1 MSEMRSGIVIAERW
15 SVVRH
20 GLAGLLS
27 GRHEVLASVDSP
39 SGLHPTITD
48 LRAELA
54 IVGDGPDVHLQAA
67 IASLARLDPD
77 LRVAVLCDDIGAT
90 MLRDLLRSGVQAV
103 FAKSVSD
110 ADLLD
115 GVDRVLRGERVIDQ
129 RFLPLLYGGDL
140 EPTDDDAGVTSILSA
155 RELEVLSHLAR
166 GSTNQQIAD
175 ALVIGLSTI
184 KTHLVRIYAKLEVD
198 DRHQAVGRAL
208 ELGLLK

>member
-1 MSEMRSGIVIAERW
+1 MTEGRAGVVIAERW

-20 GLAGLLS
+20 GVAGLLA
-27 GRHEVLASVDSP
+27 GRHDVLASVGSP
-39 SGLHPTITD
+39 AELHAVITNQ
-48 LRAELA
+48 RAQLA
-54 IVGDGPDVHLQAA
+54 IVGDGPDVPLRVT
-67 IASLARLDPD
+67 IASLVRLDPE
-77 LRVAVLCDDIGAT
+77 LRIAVLCEDIGADL
-90 MLRDLLRSGVQAV
+90 LRDLLRGGVQAV
-103 FAKSVSD
+103 ISKSVSD

-115 GVDRVLRGERVIDQ
+115 GVERVLRGERVVDQ

-140 EPTDDDAGVTSILSA
+140 ERADDEGPSSILSQ

-166 GSTNQQIAD
+166 GFTNQEIAD
-175 ALVIGLSTI
+175 ALIIGLSTI